1 MKKIF
6 RRARILA
13 LEVCYQLDIQNLMC
27 LKNADQVFEDM
38 QVNDSSVLSR
48 AKKIVTGVITN
59 LSLIDELIKK
69 HSKNWDI
76 SRMVYIDRNILR
88 IAVYEMLFMPDVP
101 DIVAIN
107 EAIEISKIYSS
118 SESGKFINGLLDSIR
133 KEIVS
138 QQK

>member
-133 KEIVS
+133 KGIVS